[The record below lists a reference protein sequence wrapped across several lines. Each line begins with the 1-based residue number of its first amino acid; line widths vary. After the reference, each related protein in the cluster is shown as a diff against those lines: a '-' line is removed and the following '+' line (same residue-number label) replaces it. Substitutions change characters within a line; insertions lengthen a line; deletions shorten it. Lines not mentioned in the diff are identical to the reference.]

1 MKTKKI
7 DWKPRKTEKRSL
19 NTSWYVWQ
27 KTDKKDD
34 ITEDI
39 NFKVYCVGSWIET
52 LAVSFA
58 SCPQALILII

>member
-7 DWKPRKTEKRSL
+7 DWKPRKTEERSL
-19 NTSWYVWQ
+19 NTRWCVWQ

-34 ITEDI
+34 IQKTLI
-39 NFKVYCVGSWIET
+39 LRYTVSARET